1 MTLEEYILGDAV
13 QAWATAQGYDSF
25 SLYPTGDPCIERD
38 GKTYASAVPLDDFQA
53 ALEAAVAEGE
63 DLAPGTLEEE
73 TEPEDGEL
81 VIAPII

>member
-13 QAWATAQGYDSF
+13 QAWATAQGYESF
-25 SLYPTGDPCIERD
+25 SLYPTGDPCVERG
-38 GKTYASAVPLDDFQA
+38 GKAYASAVPLDKFRA
-53 ALEAAVAEGE
+53 ALEVAVAAGE

-81 VIAPII
+81 VIAPVI

>member
-1 MTLEEYILGDAV
+1 MTLEEYILGDNV
-13 QAWATAQGYDSF
+13 QAWATAQGYSEF
-25 SLYPTGDPCIERD
+25 SIYPTCDPCIERD

-81 VIAPII
+81 VIAPVI

>member
-25 SLYPTGDPCIERD
+25 SLYPTGDPCVERG
-38 GKTYASAVPLDDFQA
+38 GKTYASAVPLEDFQA
-53 ALEAAVAEGE
+53 ALESAVAAGE

-73 TEPEDGEL
+73 AEPEDGEL
-81 VIAPII
+81 VIAPVI

>member
-1 MTLEEYILGDAV
+1 MTLEEYILSDNV
-13 QAWATAQGYDSF
+13 QAWATAQGYSEF
-25 SLYPTGDPCIERD
+25 SIYPTCDPCIERD

-73 TEPEDGEL
+73 TELEDGEL
-81 VIAPII
+81 VIAPVI